1 MSLLGVGLLLG
12 TLIETNKIH
21 TTIIESDITNCIE
34 NITTNII
41 DKITK
46 RVEFIEPRLREQLIE
61 ITNSKSIDEFE
72 NIVLNQNSILAKN
85 GYYIFSNLYWLYY
98 EKEILPINWTLEYI
112 WEPLCSI
119 YEYGDT
125 SFEIKY
131 DIFMNRYYLFAIS
144 YSNES
149 GLDVVLL
156 LCNNNKKLIFK
167 IKEILEKISN
177 NWIIPIVDANIPIL
191 RNLKE
196 EPLNVSKIEIWT
208 KYILDNI
215 KEIDEANY
223 FYNKFNY
230 RGYFNIYK
238 K

>member
-1 MSLLGVGLLLG
+1 M
-12 TLIETNKIH
+12 
-21 TTIIESDITNCIE
+21 
-34 NITTNII
+34 
-41 DKITK
+41 
-46 RVEFIEPRLREQLIE
+46 
-61 ITNSKSIDEFE
+61 
-72 NIVLNQNSILAKN
+72 
-85 GYYIFSNLYWLYY
+85 
-98 EKEILPINWTLEYI
+98 
-112 WEPLCSI
+112 CSI

-144 YSNES
+144 YSDES

-156 LCNNNKKLIFK
+156 LSNNNKKLIFK